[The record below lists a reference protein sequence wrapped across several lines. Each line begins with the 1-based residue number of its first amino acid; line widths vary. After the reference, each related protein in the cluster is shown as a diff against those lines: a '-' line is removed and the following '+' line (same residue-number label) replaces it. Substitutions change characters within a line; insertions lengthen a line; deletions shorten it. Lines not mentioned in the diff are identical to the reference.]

1 VLNLPQQAGS
11 FCTQIEPASQSL
23 HKTGHFPQT
32 IHKHLF
38 LLKKIPHCRL
48 CNEKKKRI
56 KPALIH
62 LPIPVQ
68 LRGHHPMRTDVL
80 SLAAI
85 VFVVGVLI
93 SGLGVTNVLHKKA
106 ALPAE
111 LQQGFAL
118 SQSE

>member
-1 VLNLPQQAGS
+1 
-11 FCTQIEPASQSL
+11 
-23 HKTGHFPQT
+23 
-32 IHKHLF
+32 
-38 LLKKIPHCRL
+38 
-48 CNEKKKRI
+48 
-56 KPALIH
+56 
-62 LPIPVQ
+62 
-68 LRGHHPMRTDVL
+68 MRTDVL